1 VLIAV
6 ARVTLVIPH
15 AHSLKEKRAVV
26 RKLRDRIKA
35 RLDVR
40 IAEVGGQDTWQRAVL
55 GCAVVG
61 NVARVIEAV
70 RDDVVRAI
78 EGGHDGEVVDVA
90 RDLLAYGAEA

>member
-1 VLIAV
+1 MLIAV
-6 ARVTLVIPH
+6 ARVTLLIPH

-26 RKLRDRIKA
+26 RRLRDRVAA

-40 IAEVGGQDTWQRAVL
+40 LAEVGGEDTWQRAVL

-61 NVARVIEAV
+61 NEARVIEAV

-78 EGGHDGEVVDVA
+78 EGGHDAEVIDVA